1 MKKVLIFAIMA
12 IMVLSLSLAACNNNA
27 ATPEP
32 EPAPPAA
39 DTDTSTTTDEAP
51 PPAAAVETKT
61 IGFYAD
67 AADSYYQL
75 LNDSLVGVSAMDP
88 EVDFIVDFKVGQSTA
103 DEQLRAVEDFITAG
117 YDAIAVIQN
126 NPNTTSECIDKC
138 VAAGIPYF
146 GMTHDFSSVPNAH
159 EAAASIVYDFEQGG
173 IYAGEDALSRGVTKL
188 VMIEGVLGQGSAGAQ
203 SLGFLKAYENAG
215 KSLGGVTA
223 EELATQKT
231 DAKLDGTQE
240 LEVVFWGSGNWFAE
254 AAQKTMQDAITSL
267 GKDGFDG
274 AYVQNNPMMEGAIV
288 AVEDAGLVTSDYWL
302 GSMNGREISWQWVQ
316 DGKTTMDVNQ
326 PGAMEGAM
334 LYQMLKAYF
343 AGETF
348 RNHLHPYMT
357 AYNVDNINDLLP
369 SLVPCTDID
378 DFLVGWSNGNFVT
391 DINDPKFKD
400 IQGFN

>member
-1 MKKVLIFAIMA
+1 MKKVLIFALMA
-12 IMVLSLSLAACNNNA
+12 IMALSLCLAACTQNA
-27 ATPEP
+27 ATPETTTP
-32 EPAPPAA
+32 EPEAPAAA
-39 DTDTSTTTDEAP
+39 DTTEPEA
-51 PPAAAVETKT
+51 PAAAVETKT

-75 LNDSLVGVSAMDP
+75 LNDSLVGVAAMDP
-88 EVDFIVDFKVGQSTA
+88 DVDFVVDFKVGQSTA
-103 DEQLRAVEDFITAG
+103 DEQLKAVEDFITAG

-126 NPNTTSECIDKC
+126 NPNTTSECIAKC
-138 VAAGIPYF
+138 VDAGIPYF

-159 EAAASIVYDFEQGG
+159 DAAASIVYDFVQGG
-173 IYAGEDALSRGVTKL
+173 VYAGEDALSRGISKV

-231 DAKLDGTQE
+231 EATLDGTEE
-240 LEVVFWGSGNWFAE
+240 LEIVFWGSGNWFAE

-288 AVEDAGLVTSDYWL
+288 ALEDAGLVTSDYWL
-302 GSMNGREISWQWVQ
+302 GSMNGREISWNWVQ
-316 DGKTTMDVNQ
+316 NGQTTMDVNQ

-357 AYNVDNINDLLP
+357 SYNIDNIAELLP
-369 SLVPCTDID
+369 SLVPATDID
-378 DFLVGWSNGNFVT
+378 KFLEGYAAGNFVT
-391 DINDPKFKD
+391 DINDPKFRD
-400 IQGFN
+400 IEGFN

>member
-1 MKKVLIFAIMA
+1 MKKVLMFALA
-12 IMVLSLSLAACNNNA
+12 VVLVLGLAMAACGNQA
-27 ATPEP
+27 APT
-32 EPAPPAA
+32 PAPAPEAPATEAPATEAPAA
-39 DTDTSTTTDEAP
+39 G
-51 PPAAAVETKT
+51 VETKT

-75 LNDSLVGVSAMDP
+75 LNDSLVGVAAMDP
-88 EVDFIVDFKVGQSTA
+88 EVDFVVDFKIGQSTA

-126 NPNTTSECIDKC
+126 NPNTTSECIAKS

-159 EAAASIVYDFEQGG
+159 DAAASIVYDFVQGG
-173 IYAGEDALSRGVTKL
+173 IYAGEDALSRGVSKL

-231 DAKLDGTQE
+231 EAKLDGTQE

-288 AVEDAGLVTSDYWL
+288 ALEDAGLVTSDYWL
-302 GSMNGREISWQWVQ
+302 GSMNGREISWNWVQ
-316 DGKTTMDVNQ
+316 NGQTTMDVNQ

-343 AGETF
+343 AGESF

-357 AYNVDNINDLLP
+357 AYNIDNIDSLLP
-369 SLVPCTDID
+369 SLVPATDID
-378 DFLVGWSNGNFVT
+378 AFLLGYAAGNFVT

-400 IQGFN
+400 IAGFN

>member
-1 MKKVLIFAIMA
+1 MKKVLMF
-12 IMVLSLSLAACNNNA
+12 VLAAIIVLGLGMASCGNQ

-32 EPAPPAA
+32 APAPEAPATEAPATEAPAA
-39 DTDTSTTTDEAP
+39 G
-51 PPAAAVETKT
+51 VETKT

-75 LNDSLVGVSAMDP
+75 LNDSLVGVAAMDP
-88 EVDFIVDFKVGQSTA
+88 DVDFIVDFKVGQSTA

-126 NPNTTSECIDKC
+126 NPNTTSECIAKC

-159 EAAASIVYDFEQGG
+159 DAAASIVYDFVQGG
-173 IYAGEDALSRGVTKL
+173 IYAGEDALSRGISKV

-203 SLGFLKAYENAG
+203 SLGFLKAYESAG

-231 DAKLDGTQE
+231 EAKLDGTQE
-240 LEVVFWGSGNWFAE
+240 LEIVFWGSGNWFAE

-288 AVEDAGLVTSDYWL
+288 ALEDAGLVTSEYWL
-302 GSMNGREISWQWVQ
+302 GSMNGREISWGWVQ

-357 AYNVDNINDLLP
+357 AYNIDTIDSLLP
-369 SLVPCTDID
+369 SLVPATDID
-378 DFLVGWSNGNFVT
+378 AFLVGYAAGNFVT
-391 DINDPKFKD
+391 NIDDPKFKD
-400 IQGFN
+400 IAGFN